1 MKIALR
7 ILLALTLSGLIGCAG
22 APRPSTPVPTIP
34 PSGPRTALDLLRQ
47 REPGTEWD
55 SASLVHGDL
64 DQDGADDFALSGI
77 HGDRFVVG
85 IVQGPVGPA
94 SRHWTLEFPW
104 DGTQDALCSRQAKIE
119 LEEVEEEGGP
129 ARHALGINLH
139 DDRCD
144 AFHISWDADK
154 KTYDWWRL

>member
-1 MKIALR
+1 MKTAFR
-7 ILLALTLSGLIGCAG
+7 ILLALTLAGWIGCTG
-22 APRPSTPVPTIP
+22 APRPSTPVPGP
-34 PSGPRTALDLLRQ
+34 GPRTALNLLRQ
-47 REPGTEWD
+47 DEPGTRWD
-55 SASLVHGDL
+55 PASLVHGDL
-64 DQDGADDFALSGI
+64 DQDGTQDFALSGI
-77 HGDRFVVG
+77 RGDRFVVG
-85 IVQGPVGPA
+85 IVQGPVGPG

-119 LEEVEEEGGP
+119 LEELEEEGGP
-129 ARHALGINLH
+129 TRHALGINLH